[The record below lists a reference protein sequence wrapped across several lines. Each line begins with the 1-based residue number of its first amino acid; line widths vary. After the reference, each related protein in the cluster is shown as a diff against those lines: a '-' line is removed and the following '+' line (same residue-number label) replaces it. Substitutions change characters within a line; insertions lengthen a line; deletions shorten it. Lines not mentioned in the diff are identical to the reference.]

1 MSDFEAVLCEKKADT
16 TVTKKKLVFVCT
28 GNTCRSPMAA
38 ALYNHLFADGEFA
51 ASSAGLY
58 ADGSPISDKASAALM
73 ERGVLP
79 TPSNDYR
86 RHVSRN
92 LDEKI
97 VSEADLIV
105 GISGSHAMEIMFRHP
120 AYASKIAA
128 LSEDVP
134 DPYGG
139 DASVYRTC
147 LDMLERILTASFG
160 GGSAEGTDCE

>member
-1 MSDFEAVLCEKKADT
+1 MSDFKAVLCEEKAECAES
-16 TVTKKKLVFVCT
+16 KKKLVFVCT

-38 ALYNHLFADGEFA
+38 ALYNHLFENGEFA

-58 ADGSPISDKASAALM
+58 ADGSPISEKAADALM

-105 GISGSHAMEIMFRHP
+105 GISGSHAMEIMLRYP
-120 AYASKIAA
+120 AYASKIAV

-139 DASVYRTC
+139 DASVYRAC
-147 LDMLERILTASFG
+147 LDMLERILNASFG
-160 GGSAEGTDCE
+160 GSAAKEDDGE

>member
-1 MSDFEAVLCEKKADT
+1 MSDFEAVLCEEKAECAEN
-16 TVTKKKLVFVCT
+16 KKKLVFVCT

-38 ALYNHLFADGEFA
+38 ALYNHLFENGEFV

-58 ADGSPISDKASAALM
+58 ADGSPISAKASDALM

-86 RHVSRN
+86 HHLSRS

-97 VSEADLIV
+97 IREADLIV
-105 GISGSHAMEIMFRHP
+105 GISGSHAMEIMFRYP
-120 AYASKIAA
+120 AHASKIAV

-139 DASVYRTC
+139 DADVYRAC
-147 LDMLERILTASFG
+147 LNMLERILTKSFDG
-160 GGSAEGTDCE
+160 KSVEATDGE

>member
-1 MSDFEAVLCEKKADT
+1 MSDFEAVLCEEKAEAAT
-16 TVTKKKLVFVCT
+16 QKKKLVFVCT

-38 ALYNHLFADGEFA
+38 ALYNHLFTGGEFF

-58 ADGSPISDKASAALM
+58 ADGSPISEKAVDALM

-86 RHVSRN
+86 RHVSRS
-92 LDEKI
+92 LDEK
-97 VSEADLIV
+97 VMREADLIV
-105 GISGSHAMEIMFRHP
+105 AISGSHAMEIMFRHP
-120 AYASKIAA
+120 AHASKIAV

-139 DASVYRTC
+139 GADVYRAC
-147 LDMLERILTASFG
+147 LDMLERILLDSFG
-160 GGSAEGTDCE
+160 EGAEGSHDE

>member
-1 MSDFEAVLCEKKADT
+1 MRDNETVICKDVISDAVPQKKII
-16 TVTKKKLVFVCT
+16 FVCT

-38 ALYNHLFADGEFA
+38 ALYNHLFANGNFTA
-51 ASSAGLY
+51 QSAGLY
-58 ADGSPISDKASAALM
+58 ADGSPISPKAEDALM

-92 LDEKI
+92 LNETLMG
-97 VSEADLIV
+97 EADLVVAIT
-105 GISGSHAMEIMFRHP
+105 GSHAMEIMLRYP
-120 AYASKIAA
+120 TYASKIAA

-139 DASVYRTC
+139 DADVYRKC
-147 LDMLERILTASFG
+147 LSKIESILKSSFG
-160 GGSAEGTDCE
+160 GPAEEDKTNE